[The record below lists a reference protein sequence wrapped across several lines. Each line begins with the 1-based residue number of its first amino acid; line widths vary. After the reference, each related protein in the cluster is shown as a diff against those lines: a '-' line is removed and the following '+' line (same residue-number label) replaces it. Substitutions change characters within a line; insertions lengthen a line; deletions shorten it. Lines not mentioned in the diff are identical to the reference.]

1 MSNTSLNEVQADKPE
16 LDDFPSRLKK
26 AVGEN
31 SIRGF
36 ARSCGFSDTV
46 LRQYLNGLSV
56 PTRPALLSISRIA
69 DVSLEWLAGGQA
81 SSSETGGSGQY
92 VFKDPLAFKTDWLEG
107 EFPNSF
113 EHLFLTKVTD
123 ESMEPTLTT
132 RDLILVDTS
141 HRDPEAV
148 DHGLFLFKLENRIL
162 IKRLQC
168 LPKKILRVLSD
179 NPTYEAFS
187 LDITDK
193 SNGVSLMGKVVWFGH
208 RL

>member
-1 MSNTSLNEVQADKPE
+1 MRNTSLNEVQADKPE
-16 LDDFPSRLKK
+16 LDDFPGRLKK

-46 LRQYLNGLSV
+46 LRQYLNGQSE
-56 PTRPALLSISRIA
+56 PTRPALLSIARIA

-81 SSSETGGSGQY
+81 SSSESGGSGQY

-123 ESMEPTLTT
+123 
-132 RDLILVDTS
+132 
-141 HRDPEAV
+141 
-148 DHGLFLFKLENRIL
+148 
-162 IKRLQC
+162 
-168 LPKKILRVLSD
+168 
-179 NPTYEAFS
+179 
-187 LDITDK
+187 
-193 SNGVSLMGKVVWFGH
+193 
-208 RL
+208 

>member
-56 PTRPALLSISRIA
+56 PTRPALLSIARIA

>member
-1 MSNTSLNEVQADKPE
+1 MQADKPE

-26 AVGEN
+26 AVGDN

-46 LRQYLNGLSV
+46 LRQYLNGQSE
-56 PTRPALLSISRIA
+56 PTRPALLSIARIA

-193 SNGVSLMGKVVWFGH
+193 SNGLSLMGKVVWFGH